1 MVSMKTITIVRNL
14 SKAGIKRKSL
24 ELDGKVGKNQ
34 TRIDF
39 EIEYSFVVNSSNRKE
54 IEKLVSEKLGISSN
68 YVKKHLNLT
77 PSDKVL

>member
-1 MVSMKTITIVRNL
+1 MKTITIVRNL
-14 SKAGIKRKSL
+14 SKTGIKRKSL
-24 ELDGKVGKNQ
+24 ELDGKVTKNQ

-54 IEKLVSEKLGISSN
+54 IEKLVSETLGISSN

-77 PSDKVL
+77 PADKAS